1 MIPALCKRK
10 SSVMNL
16 KYLLLLFLLLPTP
29 TFSQPLDRRA
39 KYDISKERVLYT
51 VGYTHLDSEYEWDYK
66 TTVSEYLKNT
76 MEENFRLFDKYPDYV
91 FNFTGSRRYRLMKEY
106 YPDLYD
112 RMKGYI
118 EKGRWY
124 VAGSSMEEG
133 EVNISS
139 SESVIRQ
146 VLYGNNY
153 FRKEFGKESSDYML
167 PDCFGFVASLPSVL
181 HHAGMIGFSTQKLTI
196 PNLAT
201 AIPLP
206 FNVGVWNGSDGKGL
220 ISCLDATDY
229 DGDLMP
235 RLDIDKYWDNRLAG
249 DTKKYGITFGYRYY
263 GCGDMGGGLRERDVI
278 NAEGSLNNPDS
289 KIKVVLTSS
298 DQMYKDITPEIKKKL
313 PVYSGDLFL
322 VEHSAGSMTSQSY
335 MKRLNRKN
343 EVLAQTSE
351 QLATMANYLANEP
364 YPFEKLNNSW
374 ELVLGSQMHDV
385 LPGTAVPSAFQLAWN
400 DEFIA
405 QNGFSEVLKN
415 SISRVAALLNTRT
428 KGRAVTVYNP
438 VAIDREDVCTA
449 ELEFREMPQH
459 IKVYDPKGK
468 EVPSQIVARKGEKIK
483 FLFLAHLPSMG
494 VAVYDVQESESAT
507 KIGSP
512 SLFIEPNS
520 MENEFYKLTL
530 NDDGDIATITDK
542 KSHRELLAKPSR
554 LEFQREIPKKEPSW
568 NMFWYDRKNPPFDF
582 MNKDVTIKMVENGPV
597 RVAFEVSRKGQNSDI
612 KQIVSL
618 SAGNAGK
625 RVEVSN
631 IIDWQSTGVC
641 LKASFPFTA
650 ENENATYNLG
660 VGVVQRNTNH
670 EFKFEVPSKMWLD
683 LTDKSG
689 KFGVSVLEDCRY
701 GSDKPDNNTLRLTLL
716 YTPSAKLC
724 PTWLYQSTQD
734 WGIQDVK
741 YGLYSHSGD
750 WSQSETQWQA
760 EFLNKPLLAFETS
773 KHEGKLEDSFS
784 LLTCNTPKVGV
795 MALKKA
801 EAGDY
806 YIVRVNE
813 LTGNDL
819 AGVTLKFPDKITD
832 AWEVNGQEQKIG
844 AAVIAGN
851 SLNFDLS
858 HFTIRSF
865 AFKLTPRSHTEVI
878 QSPVDL
884 SFDQDVMSFD
894 NNRTDG
900 NMVPAYDPIDH
911 GSVCN
916 YPAELISKELISE
929 GVKFKM
935 GSTADLQKNV
945 VTCKGQTI
953 ILPDGDFNRIYLLA
967 AATSETSGDFTVN
980 GKRVSLTIAN
990 WRGFIGQHYDRQF
1003 DLDGFTVK
1011 SIKEPYLRGDN
1022 IAWFASHW
1030 HFGYPTRNEPYS
1042 YSYIFKY
1049 EIKLPAHGNAISL
1062 PNNPKIKVFAIT
1074 VATKEADE
1082 VQTLQPLNDDFRD
1095 SRPYLLRNTG
1105 SLR

>member
-1 MIPALCKRK
+1 
-10 SSVMNL
+10 
-16 KYLLLLFLLLPTP
+16 
-29 TFSQPLDRRA
+29 
-39 KYDISKERVLYT
+39 
-51 VGYTHLDSEYEWDYK
+51 
-66 TTVSEYLKNT
+66 
-76 MEENFRLFDKYPDYV
+76 
-91 FNFTGSRRYRLMKEY
+91 
-106 YPDLYD
+106 
-112 RMKGYI
+112 
-118 EKGRWY
+118 
-124 VAGSSMEEG
+124 
-133 EVNISS
+133 
-139 SESVIRQ
+139 
-146 VLYGNNY
+146 
-153 FRKEFGKESSDYML
+153 
-167 PDCFGFVASLPSVL
+167 
-181 HHAGMIGFSTQKLTI
+181 
-196 PNLAT
+196 
-201 AIPLP
+201 
-206 FNVGVWNGSDGKGL
+206 
-220 ISCLDATDY
+220 
-229 DGDLMP
+229 
-235 RLDIDKYWDNRLAG
+235 
-249 DTKKYGITFGYRYY
+249 
-263 GCGDMGGGLRERDVI
+263 
-278 NAEGSLNNPDS
+278 
-289 KIKVVLTSS
+289 
-298 DQMYKDITPEIKKKL
+298 
-313 PVYSGDLFL
+313 
-322 VEHSAGSMTSQSY
+322 
-335 MKRLNRKN
+335 
-343 EVLAQTSE
+343 
-351 QLATMANYLANEP
+351 
-364 YPFEKLNNSW
+364 
-374 ELVLGSQMHDV
+374 
-385 LPGTAVPSAFQLAWN
+385 
-400 DEFIA
+400 
-405 QNGFSEVLKN
+405 
-415 SISRVAALLNTRT
+415 
-428 KGRAVTVYNP
+428 
-438 VAIDREDVCTA
+438 
-449 ELEFREMPQH
+449 
-459 IKVYDPKGK
+459 
-468 EVPSQIVARKGEKIK
+468 
-483 FLFLAHLPSMG
+483 
-494 VAVYDVQESESAT
+494 
-507 KIGSP
+507 
-512 SLFIEPNS
+512 
-520 MENEFYKLTL
+520 
-530 NDDGDIATITDK
+530 
-542 KSHRELLAKPSR
+542 
-554 LEFQREIPKKEPSW
+554 
-568 NMFWYDRKNPPFDF
+568 
-582 MNKDVTIKMVENGPV
+582 
-597 RVAFEVSRKGQNSDI
+597 
-612 KQIVSL
+612 
-618 SAGNAGK
+618 
-625 RVEVSN
+625 
-631 IIDWQSTGVC
+631 
-641 LKASFPFTA
+641 
-650 ENENATYNLG
+650 
-660 VGVVQRNTNH
+660 
-670 EFKFEVPSKMWLD
+670 MWLD

-865 AFKLTPRSHTEVI
+865 AFRLTPRSHTEVI

-900 NMVPAYDPIDH
+900 NMVPAYDPTDH

>member
-1 MIPALCKRK
+1 MKPLYFCFFI
-10 SSVMNL
+10 
-16 KYLLLLFLLLPTP
+16 LLLPVCA
-29 TFSQPLDRRA
+29 FSQPLERRA
-39 KYDISKERVLYT
+39 KYDISKDRVLFT

-91 FNFTGSRRYRLMKEY
+91 FNFTGSRRYHLMKEY
-106 YPDLYD
+106 HPQLYERLKD
-112 RMKGYI
+112 YVK
-118 EKGRWY
+118 KGRWF
-124 VAGSSMEEG
+124 VAGSSVEEG
-133 EVNISS
+133 EVNVSS

-167 PDCFGFVASLPSVL
+167 PDCFGFVANLPSVL

-206 FNVGVWNGSDGKGL
+206 FNVGVWNGPDGKGL

-235 RLDIDKYWDNRLAG
+235 RLDIDKYWDNRLAD
-249 DTKKYGITFGYRYY
+249 DTKKYGITFDYRYY

-298 DQMYKDITPEIKKKL
+298 DQMYKDISPELREKL

-335 MKRLNRKN
+335 MKRMNRKN
-343 EVLAQTSE
+343 EVLAQASE
-351 QLATMANYLANEP
+351 QLASMASFLTNEP

-385 LPGTAVPSAFQLAWN
+385 LPGTAIPSAFQLAWN

-405 QNGFSEVLKN
+405 QNGFSAVLKN
-415 SISRVAALLNTRT
+415 AIDRVSSQLNTQT
-428 KGRAVTVYNP
+428 KGRAVVVYNP
-438 VAIDREDVCTA
+438 VSTEREDVCSA
-449 ELEFREMPQH
+449 ELEYGVMPPH
-459 IKVYDPKGK
+459 LKVYNTKGE
-468 EVPSQIVARKGEKIK
+468 EVPSQIVARNNGKIK
-483 FLFLAHLPSMG
+483 LVFIAHLPSLG
-494 VAVYDVQESESAT
+494 VAVFDVQESLTPTHQKPS
-507 KIGSP
+507 
-512 SLFIEPNS
+512 SLFIEPNV
-520 MENEFYKLTL
+520 MENEYYKVTL
-530 NDDGDIATITDK
+530 NDDGDISSVIDK
-542 KSHRELLAKPSR
+542 KCSRELLSKPSR
-554 LEFQREIPKKEPSW
+554 LEFLRETPKKEPSW

-582 MNKDVTIKMVENGPV
+582 MNKDVSIKMVENGPV
-597 RVAFEVSRKGQNSDI
+597 RVAFEVTRKGQNSAI

-618 SAGNAGK
+618 SAGAAGK

-631 IIDWQSTGVC
+631 VIDWQSTGVC
-641 LKASFPFTA
+641 LKASFHFTA

-660 VGVVQRNTNH
+660 VGAVQRNTNH

-689 KFGVSVLEDCRY
+689 KFGVSLLEDCKY

-760 EFLNKPLLAFETS
+760 EFLNKPLLAFES
-773 KHEGKLEDSFS
+773 PKHEGKVGSQFS
-784 LLTCNTPKVGV
+784 MMTISSPKVGV

-801 EAGDY
+801 ESGDY
-806 YIVRVNE
+806 YIIRVNE
-813 LTGNDL
+813 RSGHDITGVN
-819 AGVTLKFPDKITD
+819 LKFPGKILD
-832 AWEVNGQEQKIG
+832 AYEVNGQEQKIG
-844 AAVIAGN
+844 TTSITGN
-851 SLNFDLS
+851 SINFDLS
-858 HFTIRSF
+858 HYTIRSF
-865 AFKLTPRSHTEVI
+865 ALKLEP
-878 QSPVDL
+878 QSKNSFNQSTIDL
-884 SFDQDVMSFD
+884 KYDQDVMSFD
-894 NNRTDG
+894 INRTDG
-900 NMVPAYDPIDH
+900 NMMPVYDPTDH
-911 GSVCN
+911 GNVCN
-916 YPAELISKELISE
+916 YPAELIPENLVSE
-929 GVKFKM
+929 GVRFKM
-935 GSTADLQKNV
+935 GSTKDLQKNV
-945 VTCKGQTI
+945 VSCKGQEFK
-953 ILPDGDFNRIYLLA
+953 LPSGDFNKIYFLA
-967 AATSETSGDFTVN
+967 SATTETSGSFIVN
-980 GKRVSLTIAN
+980 GKVVNLNVGN

-1011 SIKEPYLRGDN
+1011 SVKEPFLKNDN

-1049 EIKLPAHGNAISL
+1049 EISLPAHCSTITL
-1062 PNNPKIKVFAIT
+1062 PNNPKIKVFAVT

-1082 VQTLQPLNDDFRD
+1082 VQILQPLTDDFKD
-1095 SRPYLLRNTG
+1095 SKPYILRNTG
-1105 SLR
+1105 NLP